1 MHIPNK
7 FQQNDIAQL
16 ERLMLD
22 YPFATLVT
30 HSELGLDANHL
41 PIILG
46 EKLGKKVLQTHIAKA
61 NPLWEQVSNQSEVLV
76 IFNGPNCYI
85 SPNHYPTKQ
94 ETGRA
99 VPTWNYVVV
108 HVKGVM
114 SYVRDEVWLQ
124 TMLDSLTAQ
133 HEMHQAL
140 PWSTSDAPEGYIQK
154 MFPAIVGIEIEI
166 ISITGQWKLSQNQPE
181 NNKLGVIA
189 ALSAQQENQYQKIAE
204 LVKLQMPP
212 I

>member
-1 MHIPNK
+1 
-7 FQQNDIAQL
+7 
-16 ERLMLD
+16 
-22 YPFATLVT
+22 
-30 HSELGLDANHL
+30 
-41 PIILG
+41 
-46 EKLGKKVLQTHIAKA
+46 
-61 NPLWEQVSNQSEVLV
+61 
-76 IFNGPNCYI
+76 
-85 SPNHYPTKQ
+85 
-94 ETGRA
+94 
-99 VPTWNYVVV
+99 
-108 HVKGVM
+108 M